1 VTQRVARDAPDM
13 ETAAKPRTI
22 ALYLPQFH
30 PIPENDA
37 WWGRGFTEWT
47 NVTKASPFF
56 RSHYQPQLPS
66 DLGFCD
72 LRVPEV
78 RAAQADLART
88 NGIDGFCYYHYW
100 FSGRRLLNRPF
111 DEVLSS
117 GSPDFPF
124 CLCWANEPWS
134 RRWTGEEREILMPQ
148 QHSPSDDEAH
158 GRFLAGAFADPRY
171 MRHHGR
177 PLFLIWRPKHLPDP
191 RGTLDRIAAQVELEG
206 LPRPF
211 FMGVDSHCPG
221 TDCRDLGFD
230 ATMTFA
236 PHLGVLPDA
245 VDDSFSFQRLRRNW
259 TRRLFDGRLKIYDYD
274 DVIRSVDRLR
284 SGNRAAPCAFVGWDN
299 TPRRG
304 RKGVIITA
312 ASPEKFA
319 EDLRR
324 CVQLARAWD
333 PHEPLLFINAWNE
346 WAEGCHLEPDQR
358 FGGAFL
364 EQIRST
370 LATC

>member
-1 VTQRVARDAPDM
+1 MTSTVRA
-13 ETAAKPRTI
+13 I

-47 NVTKASPFF
+47 NVTKASPLF
-56 RSHYQPQLPS
+56 RGHYQPHLPS

-72 LRVPEV
+72 LRAPEV
-78 RAAQADLART
+78 RHAQADLARLS
-88 NGIDGFCYYHYW
+88 GIDGFCYYHYW

-111 DEVLSS
+111 DEVLRSRE
-117 GSPDFPF
+117 PDFPF

-134 RRWTGEEREILMPQ
+134 RRWTGEDREILMRQ
-148 QHSPSDDEAH
+148 DHSPEDDRAH
-158 GRFLAGAFADPRY
+158 GRFLARAFADPRY
-171 MRHHGR
+171 IRQYGR

-191 RGTLDRIAAQVELEG
+191 RATIDRIAAAVELEG

-221 TDCRDLGFD
+221 VDCRQLGFD

-236 PHLGVLPDA
+236 PHLGVLPGA
-245 VDDSFSFQRLRRNW
+245 VG
-259 TRRLFDGRLKIYDYD
+259 DG
-274 DVIRSVDRLR
+274 VTVDRLKRNLKRGRWKATLKVYDYAEVVDSLGALR
-284 SGNRAAPCAFVGWDN
+284 SGRRAAPCAFVGWDN

-304 RKGVIITA
+304 ENGVVITG
-312 ASPEKFA
+312 ASPGTFGV
-319 EDLRR
+319 DLQH
-324 CVQLARAWD
+324 CVELARAWD
-333 PHEPLLFINAWNE
+333 SEAPLVFLNAWNE

-358 FGGAFL
+358 FGNAFL
-364 EQIRST
+364 RQVRAVMSASE
-370 LATC
+370 